1 LRYASGTDVLKM
13 IAELHQEHRRRRRR
27 GGGAIRI
34 TLGPPADCA
43 TGPVST
49 LEAEARS
56 PSVTHTVSMRK
67 VEDCSNAG
75 AKSPSGRLP
84 KERLGSQVR
93 SR

>member
-1 LRYASGTDVLKM
+1 M